1 MDGNRLRQRRKDN
14 GYTQAELG
22 KKVGVIKQTISNW
35 ENNISEPNNDVL
47 IKLSNIL
54 NTQPSYLLGLSEK
67 DDFVFVTGDDFPRIL
82 HDLISTDFGEEKISE
97 HLNIS
102 ISQLRK
108 LESGEEMPNAGI
120 LFSLAQ
126 LFDKSTDNLLG
137 ISNIK
142 RPSNVKGNFPF
153 YMDSHCLKRLQTL
166 LEKDSDEEYASE
178 LGLTYEEFFWMFHY
192 GFVVH
197 ISVLQKICEDHHVSA
212 DYLFH
217 FSNSKLTIDSN
228 SYEDELL
235 TEFRQLNP
243 LYKKKMLGILSEQ
256 LLQQQRDEYLKE
268 SVAADEPLK
277 KTGTTNSAK

>member
-54 NTQPSYLLGLSEK
+54 NTQPNYLLGLSDKE
-67 DDFVFVTGDDFPRIL
+67 DFVYVSGDDFPKIL
-82 HDLISTDFGEEKISE
+82 HNLVINCFSEEEISE
-97 HLNIS
+97 QLNIS

-108 LESGEEMPNAGI
+108 LETGEEMPSADV
-120 LFSLAQ
+120 LFSIAQ

-137 ISNIK
+137 ISNKERTSNIK
-142 RPSNVKGNFPF
+142 GKFPF
-153 YMDSHCLKRLQTL
+153 YMDSNCLKRLQAL
-166 LEKDSDEEYASE
+166 LENDSDEYYASE

-197 ISVLQKICEDHHVSA
+197 ISVLQKICEDHQVSA

-217 FSNSKLTIDSN
+217 FSDSKLIIDAN
-228 SYEDELL
+228 NDEDVLL

-256 LLQQQRDEYLKE
+256 LIQQQRDEYLKE

-277 KTGTTNSAK
+277 KTGTTNSTK

>member
-54 NTQPSYLLGLSEK
+54 NTQPNYLLGLSDKE
-67 DDFVFVTGDDFPRIL
+67 DFVYVSGDDFPKIL
-82 HDLISTDFGEEKISE
+82 HNLVINCFSEEEISE
-97 HLNIS
+97 QLNIS

-108 LESGEEMPNAGI
+108 LETGEEMPSADV
-120 LFSLAQ
+120 LFSIAQ

-137 ISNIK
+137 ISNKERTSNIK
-142 RPSNVKGNFPF
+142 GKFPF
-153 YMDSHCLKRLQTL
+153 YMDSNCLKRLQAL
-166 LEKDSDEEYASE
+166 LENDSDECYASE

-197 ISVLQKICEDHHVSA
+197 ISVLQKICEDHQVSA

-217 FSNSKLTIDSN
+217 FSDSKLIIDAN
-228 SYEDELL
+228 NDEDVLL

-256 LLQQQRDEYLKE
+256 LIQQQRDEYLKE

-277 KTGTTNSAK
+277 KTGTTNSTK